1 MEEGHFGFLYLLRRS
16 KCKCR
21 LFPLCD
27 VSRRIQMQQCLCYCL
42 SAGGMDGSNHKGEI
56 KLTCRKFRFVF

>member
-1 MEEGHFGFLYLLRRS
+1 MEVGHFGFLYLLRRS

-27 VSRRIQMQQCLCYCL
+27 VSRRIQMQQCLQHCGVIACQL
-42 SAGGMDGSNHKGEI
+42 GAWMGAII
-56 KLTCRKFRFVF
+56 KER